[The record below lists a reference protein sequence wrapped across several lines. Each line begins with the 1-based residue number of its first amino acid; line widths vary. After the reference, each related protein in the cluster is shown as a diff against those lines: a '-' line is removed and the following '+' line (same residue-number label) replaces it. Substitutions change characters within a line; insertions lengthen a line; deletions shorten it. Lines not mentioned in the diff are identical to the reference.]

1 MRTEEAAER
10 IADKIQH
17 LQKEKQRVFVAIDG
31 RCAAGKTTLAHML
44 QSHFACDVI
53 PMDSFFLRP
62 EQRTAERYRMP
73 GGNVDYER
81 LQTEVWEP
89 LKKGISFS
97 YRPFSCALQ
106 TLGEPVAVQ
115 GEKIIIFEGS
125 YSCHPLLWD
134 QYDLH
139 IFLSVD
145 ANEQLVRLE
154 KRDAKKLQAF
164 QEKWIPLEEA
174 YFSAYDIEKRCEL
187 SFQIGEVRKQS
198 EAVAWQKSEVLQED
212 KTYCDKC
219 GERIGKA

>member
-1 MRTEEAAER
+1 MRAEEAAELVATR
-10 IADKIQH
+10 IQQ
-17 LQKEKQRVFVAIDG
+17 LLTEKQRVLVAIDG
-31 RCAAGKTTLAHML
+31 RCASGKTTLARML
-44 QSHFACDVI
+44 QSRFACDVI

-81 LQTEVWEP
+81 LQEEVWLP

-97 YRPFSCALQ
+97 YRPFLCASQ
-106 TLGEPVAVQ
+106 TLGEPVAVC

-125 YSCHPLLWD
+125 YSCHPLLWE

-164 QEKWIPLEEA
+164 QKKWIPFEEA
-174 YFSAYDIEKRCEL
+174 YFSAYDIEQKCEL
-187 SFQIGEVRKQS
+187 SLQIGDAIQ
-198 EAVAWQKSEVLQED
+198 Q
-212 KTYCDKC
+212 
-219 GERIGKA
+219 